1 MSLQATVIPAA
12 DDAYNQ
18 RPSVHSCVPVAH
30 TFTQVS
36 VVEVLVVVVVIFVVV
51 CNLLVSHDCG
61 SGPSRTSYSSLSLF
75 SLLYLKALS
84 SKSVYLRPLSTS

>member
-30 TFTQVS
+30 TFTQVLPHS
-36 VVEVLVVVVVIFVVV
+36 LHNPLPKPSWVWLVIV
-51 CNLLVSHDCG
+51 
-61 SGPSRTSYSSLSLF
+61 R
-75 SLLYLKALS
+75 
-84 SKSVYLRPLSTS
+84 